1 MAIGTLEKTI
11 QILELLSENPKG
23 MTVTE
28 ISRNLGFPKSTTHR
42 ILSTFSTHAYIAQD
56 AETKKY
62 FLGLRMLQIGS
73 VILANLDIRKIAERY
88 LEELYEKSREV
99 VHMYIY
105 SDGMMTCISK
115 VGNPGGLM
123 LSSFVGWTTE
133 PHPSAAGKILL
144 SGMSTEDIRKI
155 YRGKTL
161 KKFGKKTITDIERLI
176 QELEKVKKQ
185 GYAIDDEEYYEGV
198 RCVAAPVLA
207 GNKVVASISSTGP
220 VFRMTMQRIN
230 EELVHMVK
238 EAAGGISRDLSEV
251 SFLW

>member
-11 QILELLSENPKG
+11 HILELLSEDPKG

-28 ISRNLGFPKSTTHR
+28 ISRKLGFPKSTTHR
-42 ILSTFSTHAYIAQD
+42 ILSTFSTHDYIAQD
-56 AETKKY
+56 SETKKY
-62 FLGLRMLQIGS
+62 FLGLRLLQIS
-73 VILANLDIRKIAERY
+73 SSILANLDIRKISERY

-105 SDGMMTCISK
+105 REGMMTCINK
-115 VGNPGGLM
+115 VGNPGGLT

-144 SGMSTEDIRKI
+144 SGMSAETIRKI
-155 YRGKTL
+155 YRGRTL
-161 KKFGKKTITDIERLI
+161 KKFGKRTITDIETLT
-176 QELEKVKKQ
+176 QELEKIRKQ

-207 GNKVVASISSTGP
+207 GRKIVASISSTGP
-220 VFRMTMQRIN
+220 VFRMTMERIN
-230 EELVHMVK
+230 EELIHMVK
-238 EAAGGISRDLSEV
+238 ETAESISRNLKEAA
-251 SFLW
+251 FLW